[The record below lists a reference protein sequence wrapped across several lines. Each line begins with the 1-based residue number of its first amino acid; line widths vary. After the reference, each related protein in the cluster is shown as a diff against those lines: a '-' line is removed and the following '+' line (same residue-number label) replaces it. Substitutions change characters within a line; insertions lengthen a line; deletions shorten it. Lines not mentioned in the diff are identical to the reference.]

1 MTNSAIERSLL
12 ESLHAYVRRFEIPN
26 TREDLLAIA
35 SSILTFQQKQGTLA
49 IAPAQV
55 EELIQKVVSQFNV
68 DALATFVVDSTTETL
83 VQEVSQWRQSLEN
96 QVLNAINAYVQK
108 FQRDGQLD
116 LIETILAVIPLVE
129 SAQLHRSQAESLIE
143 QVKSKFDLQSALK
156 QIIGA
161 EPLAIAQKLAKLL
174 QFRDLEELLKKTIL
188 GEQPMLTNTLETLTE
203 SFVNSELAKILGNG
217 TLQFNIDLESQQLM
231 VKQVTLKLN
240 LMQSSPP
247 PSKSNEEIAKQLDD
261 EIARFKAERQRSSE
275 L

>member
-108 FQRDGQLD
+108 FQRDGQFD